1 MMTIG
6 EAMRKARESKGYTR
20 SQLSFKA
27 RISWQNIYQWEEGYS
42 FPTIVNLIP
51 IADALNVSLDELVG
65 RSEKDA

>member
-6 EAMRKARESKGYTR
+6 EAMRKAREGKGYTR

-27 RISWQNIYQWEEGYS
+27 QISWQNIYQWEKDYS
-42 FPTIVNLIP
+42 YPTIINLIP

-65 RSEKDA
+65 RRCE